1 MPIPKPNPNEK
12 QSDFMTRCVA
22 SISKEYKKEKAVAI
36 CYKTYIDVK

>member
-1 MPIPKPNPNEK
+1 MPIPKPKPNEK

-22 SISKEYKKEKAVAI
+22 NISKEYKKEQAVAI